1 MRDANYLR
9 VQAELC
15 LEIAREMSDQA
26 AADNLREEAAR
37 YRAEADTIDPTDA
50 YKRATLC
57 FCGEPQMKVFTGIGY
72 GLAIES
78 VVALLV
84 LAVLRMTGY
93 V

>member
-37 YRAEADTIDPTDA
+37 YRAEAGTIDPTDA
-50 YKRATLC
+50 YKRATL
-57 FCGEPQMKVFTGIGY
+57 FF
-72 GLAIES
+72 AES
-78 VVALLV
+78 
-84 LAVLRMTGY
+84 RK
-93 V
+93 